1 MTTGEDYRNTSAN
14 KKCPQMCPATGRGR
28 DLDGAFK
35 PTGLQKHRRIMQL
48 QPGSRLGT
56 IRALVIGTDCKD
68 RHTRERPQ

>member
-28 DLDGAFK
+28 DLDEAFK

-48 QPGSRLGT
+48 
-56 IRALVIGTDCKD
+56 
-68 RHTRERPQ
+68 